1 METTSQSVLRCRKCR
16 KYVVDAASL
25 LPINTVG
32 EQVPECRIWHVD
44 FDALPAWIL
53 ESVHQSHWTSGRL
66 SCQHCGARLGGFNFI
81 SHSKCP
87 CGRDLTVHLCK
98 SRLDQDHSWPSKCGS
113 HVARRLAGPQCRPT
127 GAAAREASSTATDT
141 SSDLG
146 QVIAALGE
154 QPNEM
159 NDSPSHVRIPPD
171 PSQRD
176 TTVPVKTVHKKARN
190 LNNGSR
196 DGRGTAP
203 SVSLSDFQQ
212 TCPRGELAQPGP
224 VHGPVSALSQPSP
237 TAASQLEL
245 QDRLEA
251 TSIREVCTLRRRH
264 PSQTSTE
271 EGEES
276 EDEREGQVRP
286 LGSLPLDEPSVTP
299 VVQARLSKRERNRLK
314 SQRRKQRRRERW
326 IQSRLQEHTQ
336 SLLGNVTSSEDEDV
350 QEADREGFTCA
361 VCLDVYFSPYMCQP
375 CRHIFCEPCLR
386 TLAKNRPAS
395 TPCPLCR
402 TLITHVL
409 FQKELNH
416 TTKTFFPK
424 LYESRKQNFQKATC
438 ARWPLPSTR
447 KLFHI
452 FGGLRRQN
460 SPAGRQ
466 LFPHGGYGLGVLDM
480 MNSYGWRVDVD
491 MMIIYMHSVNWIL
504 GLSACCFL
512 CYLFFSY
519 L

>member
-32 EQVPECRIWHVD
+32 ELVPECRIWHVD

-53 ESVHQSHWTSGRL
+53 ASVHQSHWTSGRL

-98 SRLDQDHSWPSKCGS
+98 SRLDQDHSWPAAASRSKRGS
-113 HVARRLAGPQCRPT
+113 HVARRLAGPQRRPT
-127 GAAAREASSTATDT
+127 GAAAREASSTVTDT

-146 QVIAALGE
+146 QMIAALGE

-159 NDSPSHVRIPPD
+159 NNSPSH
-171 PSQRD
+171 
-176 TTVPVKTVHKKARN
+176 
-190 LNNGSR
+190 
-196 DGRGTAP
+196 
-203 SVSLSDFQQ
+203 
-212 TCPRGELAQPGP
+212 PR
-224 VHGPVSALSQPSP
+224 P
-237 TAASQLEL
+237 TAASQPELE
-245 QDRLEA
+245 DRLEA

-271 EGEES
+271 EGEDS

-519 L
+519 F